1 MSKSSEVREM
11 IRQVLSDGVEHN
23 LSELYAESVRREI
36 IPPEQRSIV
45 RAAIDFMKRHGE
57 LQVITPGLY
66 RLRQGEAAQTEE
78 ESPRSGELDL
88 EELREFSRRVGQTCR
103 RLKRFNWIQCSDEE
117 LREAREKAQLL
128 RQLQAQIQALDVL
141 GGG

>member
-1 MSKSSEVREM
+1 MSKSSEIREM
-11 IRQVLSDGVEHN
+11 IRQVLSDGAEHN

-88 EELREFSRRVGQTCR
+88 EELQ
-103 RLKRFNWIQCSDEE
+103 
-117 LREAREKAQLL
+117 EAREKAQLL

>member
-1 MSKSSEVREM
+1 MSKSSEIREM

-66 RLRQGEAAQTEE
+66 RLRQGEAA
-78 ESPRSGELDL
+78 RSGELDL
-88 EELREFSRRVGQTCR
+88 EELQEFSRRVGQTCR

-128 RQLQAQIQALDVL
+128 RQLQAQIQAQIQALDVL

>member
-1 MSKSSEVREM
+1 MSKSSEIREM
-11 IRQVLSDGVEHN
+11 IRQVLSDGAEHN

-78 ESPRSGELDL
+78 ESPRSGELQ
-88 EELREFSRRVGQTCR
+88 EFSRRVGQTCR